1 MHGMQLTCLVQCTVQ
16 WRELLKSLD
25 WFASKIICLFYLQN
39 FQKIKYTSITD
50 WFIAIFQV
58 TNQIEALLKAAHAE
72 IMQKKKKSQLKQLY
86 AQTQNGDRLDVY
98 DADDDSCDK
107 SQLTMLDLVNRSKQE
122 RDQVNLGL
130 IAMWLASKLVI
141 C

>member
-1 MHGMQLTCLVQCTVQ
+1 M
-16 WRELLKSLD
+16 S
-25 WFASKIICLFYLQN
+25 
-39 FQKIKYTSITD
+39 
-50 WFIAIFQV
+50 IFQV

-130 IAMWLASKLVI
+130 IAM
-141 C
+141 